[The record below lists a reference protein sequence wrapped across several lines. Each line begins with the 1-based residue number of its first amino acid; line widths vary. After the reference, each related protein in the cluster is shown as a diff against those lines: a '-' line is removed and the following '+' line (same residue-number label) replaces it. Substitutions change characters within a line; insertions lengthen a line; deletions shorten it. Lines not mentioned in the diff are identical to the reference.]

1 MPSVFPERVKGL
13 KITRKLT
20 ISIVCLVLSL
30 AFCVWAVLAW
40 FAANS
45 EADAAGMNI
54 SVSSDDLGI
63 GLLVYP
69 LEQTGENSYVIKKG
83 ADGNPVQGS
92 TSLNMPAYTSGECT
106 AVLIAIT
113 VSNSAAD
120 MQYSDVPISLSCSGG
135 AQLGAYSA
143 AENKFSCAISNAV
156 TVWSADTTAGGETE
170 ERGDDVYSKKSNS
183 ETEPGNEQS
192 FVDAAA
198 QPVEKQSVLQLSPLM
213 EIDAYPDKVTA
224 NYIMDY
230 SPELMSWLYGLAL
243 GALGAG
249 SDSPE
254 LTASIDFADDLT
266 FNIGSGTGTEVHVH
280 EWETEWS
287 HDETHHWRACTSE
300 DCEERSEVAEHSG
313 EWTVTRQPT
322 ATEEGLRERDCEVC
336 GRHQSETIPVISE
349 DPVEH
354 SFAFSYEE
362 LQNQITAEGGTLA
375 DAVALT
381 SAHFA
386 NNATNSFISLTG
398 SGSADYRQGNAG
410 ECIQMRGDA
419 LSVTFLGTGTLTV
432 TVRSTGTG
440 AQGCFALKDASGNYI
455 AAASRNNEDGDV
467 TIEGANGTYYM
478 VTGGFT
484 TYTFNI
490 TQSGTYTVSQFEDG
504 TYSGALRVSALTMT
518 DIY

>member
-40 FAANS
+40 FVANS

-92 TSLNMPAYTSGECT
+92 TSLNMPAYTAGECT

-198 QPVEKQSVLQLSPLM
+198 QPVEKQSVLQLSPLI

-249 SDSPE
+249 SDSPA

-266 FNIGSGTGTEVHVH
+266 FNIGSGTGSEVCEHVWTH
-280 EWETEWS
+280 AQLDQTAANYA
-287 HDETHHWRACTSE
+287 THHNAVCSKCGETQE
-300 DCEERSEVAEHSG
+300 QEHDWG
-313 EWTVTRQPT
+313 EWTEPVNGQHSRSCTLCGQIVTENMAQTYTMTVVDGALSLNPSGDDVSVSQSGVAFETQNEVECLNLDNNADYVELEIANLKQGQRVTIVVT
-322 ATEEGLRERDCEVC
+322 A
-336 GRHQSETIPVISE
+336 
-349 DPVEH
+349 
-354 SFAFSYEE
+354 Y
-362 LQNQITAEGGTLA
+362 A
-375 DAVALT
+375 DAEKSPGLKLT
-381 SAHFA
+381 NLSNISGTTEVSITSGSFSDYTFEL
-386 NNATNSFISLTG
+386 NATADGTG
-398 SGSADYRQGNAG
+398 SLQ
-410 ECIQMRGDA
+410 IQR
-419 LSVTFLGTGTLTV
+419 SVGTGT
-432 TVRSTGTG
+432 RIS
-440 AQGCFALKDASGNYI
+440 KI
-455 AAASRNNEDGDV
+455 AI
-467 TIEGANGTYYM
+467 TIG
-478 VTGGFT
+478 
-484 TYTFNI
+484 
-490 TQSGTYTVSQFEDG
+490 
-504 TYSGALRVSALTMT
+504 
-518 DIY
+518 

>member
-40 FAANS
+40 FVANS

-83 ADGNPVQGS
+83 EDGNPVQGS

-156 TVWSADTTAGGETE
+156 TVWSADTTAGGGTE

-198 QPVEKQSVLQLSPLM
+198 QPVKKQSVLQLSPLI

-249 SDSPE
+249 ADSPE
-254 LTASIDFADDLT
+254 LNASIDFADDLT
-266 FNIGSGTGTEVHVH
+266 FHIGSGTGTEVCEH
-280 EWETEWS
+280 EWTYAQL
-287 HDETHHWRACTSE
+287 DQTAANYATHHNAVCSKCGE
-300 DCEERSEVAEHSG
+300 KQEQEHDWS
-313 EWTVTRQPT
+313 EWTEPVNGQHSRSCTLCGQTVTENVAQTYTMTIVGGELSLNPSGDDVSVSQSGVAFETRQEVECLNLDSNADYVELEIANLKQGQSVTIVVT
-322 ATEEGLRERDCEVC
+322 AFADTKKSPGLKLTNL
-336 GRHQSETIPVISE
+336 SNNISGTTVVSITS
-349 DPVEH
+349 D
-354 SFAFSYEE
+354 SFSDYTFE
-362 LQNQITAEGGTLA
+362 L
-375 DAVALT
+375 
-381 SAHFA
+381 
-386 NNATNSFISLTG
+386 NATADGTESL
-398 SGSADYRQGNAG
+398 R
-410 ECIQMRGDA
+410 IQR
-419 LSVTFLGTGTLTV
+419 SVATGTRISKIV
-432 TVRSTGTG
+432 
-440 AQGCFALKDASGNYI
+440 I
-455 AAASRNNEDGDV
+455 
-467 TIEGANGTYYM
+467 TIG
-478 VTGGFT
+478 
-484 TYTFNI
+484 
-490 TQSGTYTVSQFEDG
+490 
-504 TYSGALRVSALTMT
+504 
-518 DIY
+518 

>member
-40 FAANS
+40 FVANS

-83 ADGNPVQGS
+83 EDGNPVQGS

-156 TVWSADTTAGGETE
+156 TVWSADAIAGGETE

-198 QPVEKQSVLQLSPLM
+198 QPVEKQSVLQLSPLI

-249 SDSPE
+249 ADSPA

-266 FNIGSGTGTEVHVH
+266 FNIGSGTGTEVCEHV
-280 EWETEWS
+280 WTYAQLDQTAANYS
-287 HDETHHWRACTSE
+287 THHNAVCSKCGETQ
-300 DCEERSEVAEHSG
+300 EEEHVWG
-313 EWTVTRQPT
+313 EWTENAET
-322 ATEEGLRERDCEVC
+322 GMRERFCLKCQYNHTEAIPAKDIIIGSEEISNLPATIT
-336 GRHQSETIPVISE
+336 SETAINEYVSIMATSE
-349 DPVEH
+349 
-354 SFAFSYEE
+354 
-362 LQNQITAEGGTLA
+362 
-375 DAVALT
+375 
-381 SAHFA
+381 
-386 NNATNSFISLTG
+386 
-398 SGSADYRQGNAG
+398 R
-410 ECIQMRGDA
+410 
-419 LSVTFLGTGTLTV
+419 TV
-432 TVRSTGTG
+432 TVSESSATY
-440 AQGCFALKDASGNYI
+440 QS
-455 AAASRNNEDGDV
+455 GDV
-467 TIEGANGTYYM
+467 TKEFTYRLGLGGSGNTGYRSVKINTSSANVTIIVYCLSGNSSNDRTLNFISEAGDAINSGTAAGSPDTGLSMLTFTASEAGTYY
-478 VTGGFT
+478 
-484 TYTFNI
+484 
-490 TQSGTYTVSQFEDG
+490 
-504 TYSGALRVSALTMT
+504 LVSAGSGIN
-518 DIY
+518 IYGIEILYS

>member
-1 MPSVFPERVKGL
+1 M

-92 TSLNMPAYTSGECT
+92 TSLNMPAYTAGECT

-170 ERGDDVYSKKSNS
+170 DRGDDVYSKKSNS

-192 FVDAAA
+192 FVYAAA
-198 QPVEKQSVLQLSPLM
+198 QPVKKQSVLQLSPLI

-249 SDSPE
+249 SDSPA

-266 FNIGSGTGTEVHVH
+266 FNIGSGTGTEVCEHV
-280 EWETEWS
+280 WTYAQLDQTAANYS
-287 HDETHHWRACTSE
+287 THHNAVCSKCGETQE
-300 DCEERSEVAEHSG
+300 QEHDWS
-313 EWTVTRQPT
+313 EWTEPVNGQHSRSCTLCGQTETQPVVTEHNYSFTMSNLEEALGGSPADHTLLT
-322 ATEEGLRERDCEVC
+322 AEAIASASSGFITLILPEG
-336 GRHQSETIPVISE
+336 ISE
-349 DPVEH
+349 NDEYRTQSGGCIELRDNQLQVE
-354 SFAFSYEE
+354 F
-362 LQNQITAEGGTLA
+362 Q
-375 DAVALT
+375 
-381 SAHFA
+381 
-386 NNATNSFISLTG
+386 
-398 SGSADYRQGNAG
+398 
-410 ECIQMRGDA
+410 
-419 LSVTFLGTGTLTV
+419 GTGTITVYARSTSAENVSDIGLQDEQGNWITATYQSSNVGTTTAGYYTV
-432 TVRSTGTG
+432 TGTD
-440 AQGCFALKDASGNYI
+440 F
-455 AAASRNNEDGDV
+455 
-467 TIEGANGTYYM
+467 IEL
-478 VTGGFT
+478 
-484 TYTFNI
+484 TFNI
-490 TQSGTYTVSQFEDG
+490 SEAGKYYIVNPQNSNRAVRINEIK
-504 TYSGALRVSALTMT
+504 MT
-518 DIY
+518 DNY